1 MKTYPV
7 TKNQDLTVDI
17 IDLTHD
23 GMGIAKVEGYP
34 LFIENALPG
43 ETVEIHVLKVGN
55 KFGFAKVNNFI
66 KKSAHRVENADE
78 KLIRTGIAPLAHL
91 SYDQQLIFKQEQVAN
106 VMKKVAKMPEVPV
119 LPTIGMTDP
128 TGYRNKAQIPVR
140 RVENQ
145 LQTGFYRKNSHDL
158 VPIEH
163 FYI

>member
-17 IDLTHD
+17 IDLTHE

-43 ETVEIHVLKVGN
+43 ETVEVHVLKVGN
-55 KFGFAKVNNFI
+55 KFGFAKVKNFI

-106 VMKKVAKMPEVPV
+106 VIKKVAKMP
-119 LPTIGMTDP
+119 
-128 TGYRNKAQIPVR
+128 
-140 RVENQ
+140 
-145 LQTGFYRKNSHDL
+145 
-158 VPIEH
+158 
-163 FYI
+163 